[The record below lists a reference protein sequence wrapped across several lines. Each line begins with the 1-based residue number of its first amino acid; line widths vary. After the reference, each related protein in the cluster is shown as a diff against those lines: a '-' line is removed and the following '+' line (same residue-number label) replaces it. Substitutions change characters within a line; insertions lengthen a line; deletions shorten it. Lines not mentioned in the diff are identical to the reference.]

1 MKAVKEQRFT
11 LRIPLITYR
20 RLQAVQRIRPHLSM
34 NALIVEA
41 ISRDIGSKERDGL
54 LVKEPRA

>member
-1 MKAVKEQRFT
+1 